1 MAAIDT
7 KLLKCM
13 VKGSVEDLGITSLY
27 EENTRGINRSRQH
40 MPLTTGSDGDRI
52 FSLVGKSKRLYRGGR
67 LWEVMYERLPDL
79 HGKCGNGLLSIVSF
93 SASSD

>member
-13 VKGSVEDLGITSLY
+13 VKGSVEDLVTAGAHAIDDGF
-27 EENTRGINRSRQH
+27 RWRS
-40 MPLTTGSDGDRI
+40 